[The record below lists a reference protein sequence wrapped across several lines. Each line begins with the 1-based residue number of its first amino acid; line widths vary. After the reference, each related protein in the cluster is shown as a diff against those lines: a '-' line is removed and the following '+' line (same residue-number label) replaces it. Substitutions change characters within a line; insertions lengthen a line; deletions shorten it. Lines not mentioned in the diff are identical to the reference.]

1 MKDQCIGMN
10 VNHKVRVKTQQ
21 LSLDVLS
28 NENLQ
33 ELTVLVHSNQDD
45 NASYYLKKVLL
56 RIITS

>member
-1 MKDQCIGMN
+1 M
-10 VNHKVRVKTQQ
+10 RVKTQQ